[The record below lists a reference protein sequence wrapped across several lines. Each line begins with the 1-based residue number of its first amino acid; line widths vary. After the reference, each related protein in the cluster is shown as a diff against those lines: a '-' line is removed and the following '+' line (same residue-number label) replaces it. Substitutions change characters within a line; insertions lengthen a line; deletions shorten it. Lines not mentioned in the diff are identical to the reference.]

1 MGMTAKGLNSI
12 EVTAARLGVRP
23 VTIRMWAAAR
33 RIEKVKLGRRVLI
46 PEHEIERLI
55 AENTIPRLPEHAR

>member
-1 MGMTAKGLNSI
+1 MEINPKGLNSI
-12 EVTAARLGVRP
+12 EATAARLGVRP

-46 PEHEIERLI
+46 PEREIERLI
-55 AENTIPRLPEHAR
+55 AENTIPRLPERAR